1 MNKKPNC
8 NSRGFTLIEMLVV
21 VAIIAL
27 LIAMLVPTI
36 GGVMAQART
45 VGCLN
50 NLRQQ
55 AAAILAYAGEREG
68 ELPFFEIEARDHGF
82 NDNWAAQLVRG
93 GYLDAPIARRE
104 DQIPSQSVFKCPA
117 GLSDRLGSDTNAEGP
132 WTQNPNAFRPRAAA
146 FDHEDGDTAYI
157 HLWFGLSARTEAESG
172 NNVMPFIRTRN
183 RNLTANILQITVP
196 DTTVIAYDGW
206 WTHNAFVPGR
216 IIARH
221 GRNRDLSNFSFFDG
235 RAESIRTRMFDLR
248 STAPDV
254 YPRFRR

>member
-82 NDNWAAQLVRG
+82 TDNWAAQLVRG

-104 DQIPSQSVFKCPA
+104 DLIASQSVFKCPT
-117 GLSDRLGSDTNAEGP
+117 GLSDRLGRDTNAEGS
-132 WTQNPNAFRPRAAA
+132 WTTNPDSRRPRAAA
-146 FDHEDGDTAYI
+146 FDHEDGGTAFI
-157 HLWFGLSARTEAESG
+157 HLWYGLNARTEAEAG
-172 NNVMPFIRTRN
+172 HNLMPFIRTRS
-183 RNLTANILQITVP
+183 RTLTANILQITVP
-196 DTTVIAYDGW
+196 DTTVIAFDGW
-206 WTHNAFVPGR
+206 WTHNLIPGR
-216 IIARH
+216 IKARH
-221 GRNRDLSNFSFFDG
+221 GRNQDLTNFSFFDG
-235 RAESIRTRMFDLR
+235 RAESIRTRVFDVR

>member
-1 MNKKPNC
+1 
-8 NSRGFTLIEMLVV
+8 
-21 VAIIAL
+21 
-27 LIAMLVPTI
+27 
-36 GGVMAQART
+36 
-45 VGCLN
+45 
-50 NLRQQ
+50 
-55 AAAILAYAGEREG
+55 
-68 ELPFFEIEARDHGF
+68 
-82 NDNWAAQLVRG
+82 
-93 GYLDAPIARRE
+93 
-104 DQIPSQSVFKCPA
+104 
-117 GLSDRLGSDTNAEGP
+117 
-132 WTQNPNAFRPRAAA
+132 
-146 FDHEDGDTAYI
+146 
-157 HLWFGLSARTEAESG
+157 
-172 NNVMPFIRTRN
+172 MPFIRTRN